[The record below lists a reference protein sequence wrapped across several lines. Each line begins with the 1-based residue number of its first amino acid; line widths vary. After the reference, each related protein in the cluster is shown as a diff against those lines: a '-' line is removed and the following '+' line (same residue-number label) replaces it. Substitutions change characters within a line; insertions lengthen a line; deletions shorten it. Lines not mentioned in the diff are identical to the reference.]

1 MKSQIHEHQNQTN
14 MTVSKALITL
24 ILLISVIVSGFTSY
38 QLFRQ
43 SDYNVSALL
52 TITSYLSIV
61 MSIFALTVTS
71 KKKTTVLQS

>member
-1 MKSQIHEHQNQTN
+1 MK
-14 MTVSKALITL
+14 AFITL
-24 ILLISVIVSGFTSY
+24 ILLISVIVSGFASY

-61 MSIFALTVTS
+61 MSIFALTVNS
-71 KKKTTVLQS
+71 KKKTTALQS

>member
-1 MKSQIHEHQNQTN
+1 MKSQIHEHQNQEN

-71 KKKTTVLQS
+71 KKKTTALQS

>member
-1 MKSQIHEHQNQTN
+1 M
-14 MTVSKALITL
+14 KALITF
-24 ILLISVIVSGFTSY
+24 ILLISVIVSGFASY

-61 MSIFALTVTS
+61 MSIYALTVTS
-71 KKKTTVLQS
+71 KKKAAAIH